1 MTTGIITG
9 AVIGGSAGAVCYKV
23 FGCRSLW
30 RMNPLRLIMTSTL
43 IGIAL
48 GYWASISFN

>member
-1 MTTGIITG
+1 M
-9 AVIGGSAGAVCYKV
+9 IGGSAGVVYYKL

-30 RMNPLRLIMTSTL
+30 RTNPLWLIVTSTL

-48 GYWASISFN
+48 GYWASISYK